1 MKAKTFC
8 LMGNICE
15 ANLHFQLHGKEL
27 TIKHFEGIHKIMA
40 GQLSKHSRYWNH
52 VRNQVKMGDL

>member
-15 ANLHFQLHGKEL
+15 ANLHFQYGNEL

-40 GQLSKHSRYWNH
+40 GQLSKHSRY
-52 VRNQVKMGDL
+52 